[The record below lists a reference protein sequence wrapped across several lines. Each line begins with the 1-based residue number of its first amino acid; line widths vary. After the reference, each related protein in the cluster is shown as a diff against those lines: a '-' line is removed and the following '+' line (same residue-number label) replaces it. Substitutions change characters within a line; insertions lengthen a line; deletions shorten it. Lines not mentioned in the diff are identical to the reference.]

1 MPEYSLA
8 SSLFLYNKNGD
19 NIGDPIEAIQSISAA
34 GFTQTELMAEGID
47 WINGPPD
54 PKPILNA
61 LESNQVFP
69 HSIHAPYTDVNLASL
84 DENERQI
91 GIEKVTAA
99 IRFLGEVGG
108 TTIIVHPTMSSAN
121 IHTPLYTLQ
130 NVGRS
135 TEAAHRSISKL
146 ISVAEVEG
154 VRIALE
160 NLPAKNMTVRPLETM
175 KELRAF
181 MSDLSPDFVGICHDI
196 GHSRLNKLD
205 IADEAR
211 IASDRLYALHIQDGF
226 TQEDDHLPP
235 GHGTLDFE
243 SYGKALKEIQFDG
256 AWTLEVLSKNH
267 PGTLEDITL
276 ELSRIKTSWTNNG
289 MTNLNIT

>member
-8 SSLFLYNKNGD
+8 NVLFLCSKNGEI
-19 NIGDPIEAIQSISAA
+19 IGDPIEAIQSVAAA
-34 GFTQTELMAEGID
+34 GFTQTELMAEGVD

-69 HSIHAPYTDVNLASL
+69 QSIHAPYTNVNLASL

-99 IRFLGEVGG
+99 IRFLGELGG
-108 TTIIVHPTMSSAN
+108 TTIIVHPTMSSTN
-121 IHTPLYTLQ
+121 INTPLYTLQ

-135 TEAAHRSISKL
+135 TEAAHRSISQL
-146 ISVAEVEG
+146 ASVAEVEG
-154 VRIALE
+154 IRIALE
-160 NLPAKNMTVRPLETM
+160 NLPAKTMPVRPLETM

-196 GHSRLNKLD
+196 CLLYTSD
-205 IADEAR
+205 AADE
-211 IASDRLYALHIQDGF
+211 
-226 TQEDDHLPP
+226 
-235 GHGTLDFE
+235 
-243 SYGKALKEIQFDG
+243 
-256 AWTLEVLSKNH
+256 
-267 PGTLEDITL
+267 
-276 ELSRIKTSWTNNG
+276 
-289 MTNLNIT
+289 